1 MSTLISHLRSLDR
14 KERFAILR
22 EALGFDPKTPCLD
35 DRFRQKLGRCI
46 GVQVPERVFLA
57 MDHHLDWIRLALH
70 LTEDE
75 QVQTER
81 TFKNPGFKGFNENQ
95 EDIDL
100 LVAFEGNG
108 TDQGKT
114 HLVLI
119 EAKAYLPWA
128 NKQLKSK
135 AKRLCGIFGDDG
147 ARHDA
152 ARPHFVLMT
161 ESRSKKIDKDTWPNW
176 MTNGGNICWLE
187 YSLPVR
193 TEVTRCTDGGRPS
206 KTGSHLRL
214 DPVPR
219 HAS

>member
-1 MSTLISHLRSLDR
+1 MSTVISHLRSLDR

-22 EALGFDPKTPCLD
+22 EALGFNPNTPSLD
-35 DRFRQKLGRCI
+35 ERFRQKLGRCI
-46 GVQVPERVFLA
+46 GVEVPERAFLA
-57 MDHHLDWIRLALH
+57 MDYHLDWIRLALH
-70 LTEDE
+70 LAQDE
-75 QVQTER
+75 QVHTKR

-108 TDQGKT
+108 TDRGKT

-135 AKRLCGIFGDDG
+135 VKRIRAIFGDDG
-147 ARHDA
+147 TCNDA
-152 ARPHFVLMT
+152 VRPYFVLMT
-161 ESRSKKIDKDTWPNW
+161 GRRSKNIDTDTWPSW

-193 TEVTRCTDGGRPS
+193 TKVTRCTDGGRPS
-206 KTGSHLRL
+206 KTGQHLRL
-214 DPVPR
+214 DLGKV
-219 HAS
+219 